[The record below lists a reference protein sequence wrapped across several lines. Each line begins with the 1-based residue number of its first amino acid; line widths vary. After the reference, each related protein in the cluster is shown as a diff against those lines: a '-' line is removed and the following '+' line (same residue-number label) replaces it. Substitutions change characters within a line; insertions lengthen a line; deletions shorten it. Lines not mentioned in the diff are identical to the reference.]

1 VTLRSTASAEHT
13 VVQVATKSREAVV
26 ATEVADRFTSTMW
39 VAESQR
45 EHRLGP
51 STWLEVSLSVGR
63 YPVLL
68 FSAHELALL
77 HVEAT

>member
-1 VTLRSTASAEHT
+1 
-13 VVQVATKSREAVV
+13 VATKPREAVV
-26 ATEVADRFTSTMW
+26 DPEVADRFTSTMW
-39 VAESQR
+39 VAESQH
-45 EHRLGP
+45 EHTMGP
-51 STWLEVSLSVGR
+51 AIRLEVSLSVGR